1 MMDLG
6 ELNTYKIEA
15 LVLENMK
22 EGYKLR
28 IESGLEVEYWI

>member
-6 ELNTYKIEA
+6 ELTAYKIET

-22 EGYKLR
+22 KGYKLST
-28 IESGLEVEYWI
+28 EGGLEVEYWI

>member
-6 ELNTYKIEA
+6 ELTTYKIEA

-22 EGYKLR
+22 KGYKLS
-28 IESGLEVEYWI
+28 IESGLEVEHWI